1 MHGFLKTVKLC
12 LDLIIINPKGLI
24 YILEKKEI
32 GYIYRGL
39 EALKQDIVAMIKKEN
54 FIYEDE

>member
-12 LDLIIINPKGLI
+12 
-24 YILEKKEI
+24 KEI

-54 FIYEDE
+54 FVYEDE